1 MYVRHTICVCM
12 CILSY
17 VCTECMLCVCAQG
30 SRRAKDDYRSNSHHL
45 HLHGLICQNYAR
57 EDTRHIRTSEH
68 QKKSKD
74 PRSCQDLIR
83 TRLRNARSLE
93 VPINIQEQNI
103 QVADWRWLSK
113 NSTQCTVFGRADK
126 HTCKET
132 PSRRLKNDSPST
144 SIPSVHV
151 RPVQLGTPR
160 RERSSHIPANHKYIK
175 EWDLAMGYKYHTVS

>member
-1 MYVRHTICVCM
+1 MRKTICVCM

-17 VCTECMLCVCAQG
+17 VCTECVLCVCAQG
-30 SRRAKDDYRSNSHHL
+30 SKRAKDDYRSNSHHL

-68 QKKSKD
+68 TKKSED

-113 NSTQCTVFGRADK
+113 NSTQSTVFGFFA
-126 HTCKET
+126 CM
-132 PSRRLKNDSPST
+132 L
-144 SIPSVHV
+144 IG
-151 RPVQLGTPR
+151 LGTPR
-160 RERSSHIPANHKYIK
+160 RERSGHIPTNPKYIN
-175 EWDLAMGYKYHTVS
+175 EWDLAMGYRYHTVT